1 MNLNV
6 NKKEIEVK
14 LDKFLT
20 HIGFKRDRLITTLVC
35 EAKIQLK

>member
-20 HIGFKRDRLITTLVC
+20 HIEFKGDRLITTLVC